1 MQHGQY
7 LGRLL
12 HDAAIVERIGIRLQS
27 IDCPTAGYFGIQLMG
42 RKNITEGHVQTVSRY
57 DQNAE
62 QFVSQY
68 ESLTFEHVHPALLD
82 LLPAPGATILD
93 VGAGSGR
100 DAAWFAAK
108 GYEVVAAEPSEGM
121 RTLARQ
127 RHPSPRIHWVAD
139 SLPDLAQV
147 RRLGLTF
154 DLILLSAVWMHVP
167 PTARQRAL
175 RKLATLLSP
184 NGRIAISLRLGP
196 PDTDRAMYEV
206 TLAELTAMAQQ
217 FGIRLVRTADSPD
230 RLGRPGI
237 SWTTAVLGLPDDG
250 LGTLPLLRHLILTD
264 AKSSTYKIALLRI
277 LARIA
282 DSAAGAARHESES
295 VVLPLGLVALFWLRM
310 YKPLIEGGLPQTRPT
325 RTMNTP
331 GFVTNNFTALRLVRP
346 ADLRAGMAFHG
357 DTARHLHGSLWEI
370 SRLIR
375 EMPVKHLRWPASDE
389 HIFHIRHHS
398 RTATPPDLRIDDPF
412 LWSFGEFHVPLQIW
426 DALSHYNVWVE
437 PVLVAEWVRLMESYV
452 GQLGPA
458 LGSTAYSLL
467 AWADPERDTSF
478 ARAAVE
484 RLRSQGKS
492 IYCVW
497 SGQLLRDDY
506 DIDHCFPFAA
516 WPCGDAWNLMPASRR
531 INNEKSNRLVTQ
543 TALERASERITEWW
557 ERAFL
562 ATGPDARQRFF
573 TEAEQTLPL
582 LETAASPADLIDA
595 MKVQRIRLAREQG
608 LRPWEP
614 TARRERFVLDPEFN

>member
-1 MQHGQY
+1 MQTIPHY
-7 LGRLL
+7 
-12 HDAAIVERIGIRLQS
+12 
-27 IDCPTAGYFGIQLMG
+27 
-42 RKNITEGHVQTVSRY
+42 N
-57 DQNAE
+57 QNAE
-62 QFVSQY
+62 QLVSQY

-82 LLPAPGATILD
+82 LLPPPGATILD

-108 GYEVVAAEPSEGM
+108 GYDVVAAEPSEAM

-167 PTARQRAL
+167 PPARQRAL

-184 NGRIAISLRLGP
+184 NGRIAISLRIGP

-206 TLAELTAMAQQ
+206 TLPELTAMAQQ
-217 FGIRLVRTADSPD
+217 FGLRLVRTDDSPD

-237 SWTTAVLGLPDDG
+237 LWTTAVLGLPDDG
-250 LGTLPLLRHLILTD
+250 LGALPLLRHLILTD
-264 AKSSTYKIALLRI
+264 GKSSTYKIALLRI

-282 DSAAGAARHESES
+282 DTAAGAARHEPDF
-295 VVLPLGLVALFWLRM
+295 VVLPMGLVALFWLRM
-310 YKPLIEGGLPQTRPT
+310 YKPLIEGGLPQMPPNRAG
-325 RTMNTP
+325 NAP
-331 GFVTNNFTALRLVRP
+331 GFVTNNFTALRSVRP
-346 ADLRAGMAFHG
+346 VDLRAGMAFFD

-375 EMPVKHLRWPASDE
+375 EMPVRFLRWPASDE
-389 HIFHIRHHS
+389 NIFHVRHKR
-398 RTATPPDLRIDDPF
+398 RTSTPSSLRIDDPF

-426 DALSHYNVWVE
+426 DALSHYSVWVE
-437 PVLVAEWVRLMESYV
+437 PVLVAEWVRLIESYA

-458 LGSTAYSLL
+458 LGQTAYSLL

-484 RLRSQGKS
+484 RLRTQGKS
-492 IYCVW
+492 VYCVW
-497 SGQLLRDDY
+497 SGQRLRDDY

-516 WPCGDAWNLMPASRR
+516 WPCGDAWNLMPASKR

-543 TALERASERITEWW
+543 TALERASDRITAWW
-557 ERAFL
+557 EEAFL
-562 ATGPDARQRFF
+562 AAGTDSRHRFF
-573 TEAEQTLPL
+573 LEAEQTLPML
-582 LETAASPADLIDA
+582 QSAGSPADLIDA

-614 TARRERFVLDPEFN
+614 AARRERLMLDPELS